1 MDTKVMETKER
12 HDKGYNCCQ
21 AVACTYCELFGMD
34 EATAFKACEA
44 FGAGMGG
51 MKGTCGAV
59 SGAVFLAGLKN
70 SCGDLEKPSSK
81 GQTYK
86 LSRAIAEQFQE
97 KNGSLICGELK
108 GVETKQPLRSC
119 EGCILDAAEL
129 VEKILLEG
137 K

>member
-21 AVACTYCELFGMD
+21 AVACTYCELLGMD

-70 SCGDLEKPSSK
+70 SCGDLQKPVSK

-86 LSRAIAEQFQE
+86 LSRMFADLFQE
-97 KNGSLICGELK
+97 KTGSLVCVELK
-108 GVETKQPLRSC
+108 GVETKKPLRSC

-129 VEKILLEG
+129 VEEILF
-137 K
+137 KK